1 MKTPLKYTGGP
12 DGFVFGQQANTVVT
26 NPDNYVF
33 SQEFGTY
40 MPAGTAQA
48 VASDPQNQ
56 MVTGG
61 FSTMFPANSGAA
73 ETAGASTSGQDFAS
87 NMASPQAMMG
97 VAQGLGGILQ
107 GAIGSGRRRKEQLA
121 AQDEYDKIMQQY
133 KDLDT
138 SNLYADVENKYTGME
153 NVYEDLT
160 VNRQQAEFER
170 DMFRQQQANTMQGLS
185 AAAGGSGIAGLA
197 QAMANQGQIAARQAG
212 ASIGAQESRIN
223 MLRAQEAA
231 RLQATERKGESI
243 AEAMRLAGAERARG
257 LEYRQTATQLGMSQQ
272 RLAQAN
278 MARAQ
283 AQAALYGGIGSLA
296 GTAAMAAI
304 SDRRLKKNISL
315 IGKSPSGLNIYSFE
329 YINPIHG
336 QGLFQGVMSDEIPFN
351 AVISGNN
358 YDMVDYN
365 MIDVKFKR
373 ID

>member
-1 MKTPLKYTGGP
+1 MKTPLKDNGPYQPTGTETTYDSTSGAYQYP
-12 DGFVFGQQANTVVT
+12 DISIFDSNTQYQLLKEQIIQGQNFG
-26 NPDNYVF
+26 
-33 SQEFGTY
+33 
-40 MPAGTAQA
+40 
-48 VASDPQNQ
+48 PQNQ

-61 FSTMFPANSGAA
+61 FSTMFPPSDTTTDVTKTANG
-73 ETAGASTSGQDFAS
+73 STFGERFVDNLS
-87 NMASPQAMMG
+87 SPQAMMG

-107 GAIGSGRRRKEQLA
+107 GAIGSSRRRKEQLA
-121 AQDEYDKIMQQY
+121 AQDEYDKMLQQY

-138 SNLYADVENKYTGME
+138 SNLYADVENQYTGME

-170 DMFRQQQANTMQGLS
+170 DMFRQQQANIMQGFS

-197 QAMANQGQIAARQAG
+197 QALANQGQIAARQAG

-223 MLRAQEAA
+223 MLRAQQAG
-231 RLQATERKGESI
+231 RLQQLERAGEAQ

-278 MARAQ
+278 MARAR

-304 SDRRLKKNISL
+304 GAI
-315 IGKSPSGLNIYSFE
+315 PSSSSTSE
-329 YINPIHG
+329 
-336 QGLFQGVMSDEIPFN
+336 
-351 AVISGNN
+351 A
-358 YDMVDYN
+358 
-365 MIDVKFKR
+365 
-373 ID
+373 

>member
-1 MKTPLKYTGGP
+1 MKTPLKDNGPYQPTGTETTYDPTSGAYQYPDINIFNSNTGALRNQIIQGQNFGP
-12 DGFVFGQQANTVVT
+12 NIEYNATMLDG
-26 NPDNYVF
+26 
-33 SQEFGTY
+33 SQGY
-40 MPAGTAQA
+40 IG
-48 VASDPQNQ
+48 
-56 MVTGG
+56 
-61 FSTMFPANSGAA
+61 STMGGGSVTYDPGSG
-73 ETAGASTSGQDFAS
+73 STFGQDFAS

-107 GAIGSGRRRKEQLA
+107 GAIGSGRRRQEQIA
-121 AQDEYDKIMQQY
+121 AQGEYDKILQQY

-138 SNLYADVENKYTGME
+138 SNLYADVENQYTGME

-170 DMFRQQQANTMQGLS
+170 DMFRQQQANIMQGFS

-197 QAMANQGQIAARQAG
+197 QALANQGQIAARQAG

-223 MLRAQEAA
+223 MLRAQEAS
-231 RLQATERKGESI
+231 RLQLSERTGEAR

-278 MARAQ
+278 MARAR

-304 SDRRLKKNISL
+304 
-315 IGKSPSGLNIYSFE
+315 G
-329 YINPIHG
+329 
-336 QGLFQGVMSDEIPFN
+336 
-351 AVISGNN
+351 AA
-358 YDMVDYN
+358 
-365 MIDVKFKR
+365 
-373 ID
+373 

>member
-1 MKTPLKYTGGP
+1 MGG
-12 DGFVFGQQANTVVT
+12 GSVT
-26 NPDNYVF
+26 Y
-33 SQEFGTY
+33 
-40 MPAGTAQA
+40 
-48 VASDPQNQ
+48 DP
-56 MVTGG
+56 G
-61 FSTMFPANSGAA
+61 
-73 ETAGASTSGQDFAS
+73 STSTFGERFKGNLS
-87 NMASPQAMMG
+87 SPQAMMG
-97 VAQGLGGILQ
+97 VVQGASGILQ
-107 GAIGSGRRRKEQLA
+107 GLIGSTRRKNEQIA
-121 AQDEYDKIMQQY
+121 AQDEYDKILQQY

-138 SNLYADVENKYTGME
+138 SNLYADFENQFTGME

-170 DMFRQQQANTMQGLS
+170 DMFRQQQANIMQGFS

-197 QAMANQGQIAARQAG
+197 QALANQGQIASRQASATIG
-212 ASIGAQESRIN
+212 QQERQNELLKAREAS
-223 MLRAQEAA
+223 
-231 RLQATERKGESI
+231 RLQQLERTGEAR

-257 LEYRQTATQLGMSQQ
+257 LDYRQTGIKLGMSQQ

-278 MARAQ
+278 IARAQ
-283 AQAALYGGIGSLA
+283 AQQALYGGIGSLA
-296 GTAAMAAI
+296 GTIAMAAI

-365 MIDVKFKR
+365 MIDVEFKR